1 MIGSTSP
8 LTHSST
14 LSWKIPWTEKP
25 GRLQSMGSQRV
36 GHDWANSSPSPS
48 SLTTPVSADI
58 LETLLQRRNKWQD
71 RHKKRSAKEVKAEAL
86 PVCEGAGVTLQQG
99 LKAGQVWKCDCNNM
113 LGEGAATELAQIP
126 EKMTALFGELRM
138 TWLFGREFK
147 ILSKYFGMWKIA
159 QKWDAVYPA
168 HRGSHPVI
176 RNSFELRSIKGHLS
190 LSPFSGWGSGLSQNL
205 MFLS

>member
-86 PVCEGAGVTLQQG
+86 PVC
-99 LKAGQVWKCDCNNM
+99 
-113 LGEGAATELAQIP
+113 EGAATELAQIP

>member
-1 MIGSTSP
+1 MLGSTSP

-14 LSWKIPWTEKP
+14 LAWKIPWTEKP
-25 GRLQSMGSQRV
+25 GRLQSMGSQIA
-36 GHDWANSSPSPS
+36 GHDWANSPPSPS

-58 LETLLQRRNKWQD
+58 LETLLQEEINGKID
-71 RHKKRSAKEVKAEAL
+71 IKRSAKEVKAEAL
-86 PVCEGAGVTLQQG
+86 PVCEGAGVILQQG
-99 LKAGQVWKCDCNNM
+99 LKAGQVWKCDYNNM
-113 LGEGAATELAQIP
+113 LGEGATKELAQIP

-159 QKWDAVYPA
+159 QKWDAGYPA
-168 HRGSHPVI
+168 LCGSYPVI

-190 LSPFSGWGSGLSQNL
+190 LSPFSGWGSVLSQNL